1 MTAVYL
7 RILGR
12 RIGLI
17 WTELPDWAQDGFIAW
32 AIAVPLW
39 LLLIAVLL
47 VF

>member
-12 RIGLI
+12 RIGLV
-17 WTELPDWAQDGFIAW
+17 WNDLPGWAQDGLVAW
-32 AIAVPLW
+32 SIAVPLW